1 MNLLAVV
8 FALAAPDQSPAPRFE
23 IHSASDKL
31 LVGNILQMDAD
42 GTLILQDGT
51 KSPVKDLVSIR
62 RLSEPLPA
70 PPSSAYLAL
79 NNGDLIIGSRVAL
92 NESRLLIRADSV
104 RRTGAE
110 NNDDSLRIPLTAAA
124 YYWARSGDGLDRGRY
139 ALSLFAQ
146 TRANDQVLLRNG
158 DVVSGTITGLDVRNG
173 EGEIQIDNGKERSAI
188 AVGKVVVIAFGN
200 KLARARK
207 AMGPF
212 GHAVLVNGTR
222 LSVTAP
228 TIRDG
233 VLSATTLYRDPLQ
246 IPLSSLA
253 ALDIYQGP
261 ADYLS
266 DLKPAKYQY
275 RSYQGEQFEWA
286 ADRNLEGHAL
296 ALKTPIGVQTF
307 DKGIAVHGECTL
319 SYELAGQYTRF
330 ESVVGLD
337 QRRGTRGSVELQA
350 LVDGKA
356 QKIGN
361 DKPLTVDNGPW
372 RIKIDVAGAK
382 ELTLKVLWG
391 DGGNVSDYVNWCDA
405 RLIRSAEKVGRK

>member
-1 MNLLAVV
+1 MNVLAVI
-8 FALAAPDQSPAPRFE
+8 FALAAPNQAPAPRFE
-23 IHSASDKL
+23 IHTASDKL
-31 LVGNILQMDAD
+31 LVGSIQQMEAD
-42 GTLILQDGT
+42 GTLILQDNGNVAD
-51 KSPVKDLVSIR
+51 KNPVSIR

-79 NNGDLIIGSRVAL
+79 NNGDLISGSRIGL

-124 YYWARSGDGLDRGRY
+124 YYWARSGDGIDRSRY
-139 ALSLFAQ
+139 ASSLFAQ

-158 DVVSGTITGLDVRNG
+158 DVVSGNITGLEFRNG
-173 EGEIQIDNGKERSAI
+173 EGEMQIDNGKERSAI

-207 AMGPF
+207 AIGPYAR
-212 GHAVLVNGTR
+212 AVLLNGTR
-222 LSVTAP
+222 LSLTAP

-233 VLSATTLYRDPLQ
+233 VLSATTLYRDPVQ
-246 IPLSSLA
+246 IPLSGLA

-275 RSYQGEQFEWA
+275 RSYQGEQYDWA
-286 ADRNLEGHAL
+286 ADRNLEGHPL
-296 ALKTPIGVQTF
+296 QLKTPIGVQTY
-307 DKGIAVHGECTL
+307 DKGVAVHGECTL
-319 SYELAGQYTRF
+319 SYDLAGQYTRF

-337 QRRGTRGSVELQA
+337 ARLGTRGSVELQA
-350 LVDGKA
+350 LVDGKL

-372 RIKIDVAGAK
+372 HIKVDVNGAK
-382 ELTLKVLWG
+382 ELTLKILWG
-391 DGGNVSDYVNWCDA
+391 DGGNVGDYVNWCDA
-405 RLIRSAEKVGRK
+405 RLIRIAEKSGGK